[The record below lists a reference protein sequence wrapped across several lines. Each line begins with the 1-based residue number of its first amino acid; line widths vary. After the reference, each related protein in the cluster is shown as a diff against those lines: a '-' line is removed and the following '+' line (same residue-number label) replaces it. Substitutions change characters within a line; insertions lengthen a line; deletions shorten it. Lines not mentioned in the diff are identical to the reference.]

1 VRFLIDKVV
10 FTTILLMV
18 SLPYARAIFPVIG
31 EINVKS
37 HMLLFLLIML
47 IINFVTQKSVDKFY
61 LLNIVGAVFLIY
73 FCVSIIFGSDLL
85 VVLYQ
90 MFSYVPFIIS
100 CLIVVVGTTIRYE
113 LLSKWI
119 VYAVALSGLLAM
131 YLFYFNTQ
139 LMPSINS
146 SEANFSWGRLPWGGS
161 VNVLICLGIVLFSFN
176 RSSKSMLSIA
186 GVLIGLIGLLL
197 TFSRTLLLVI
207 IIITIVWLI
216 YAFYMKKISQHWR
229 LFLVSV
235 VSSYVVIYFD
245 MITFDDNVLSNMNHR
260 VLGFLTTESDTSS
273 AVSTR
278 KLLYSQYY
286 DVFARYPL
294 GAGFGVPFS
303 TETGVSYYSDVTLV
317 SFVLPFGVLGL
328 FMFILYIS
336 KLWSLLNLVRMPV
349 MSTEKV
355 GLKIVI
361 ILGLLISFN
370 DDIWSHK
377 EFTIVIALVVSSFV
391 NSYRNKKKEY

>member
-1 VRFLIDKVV
+1 MKFLIDKVV

-73 FCVSIIFGSDLL
+73 FCVSIIFGSDLS
-85 VVLYQ
+85 VILYQ
-90 MFSYVPFIIS
+90 VFSYVPFMIS
-100 CLIVVVGTTIRYE
+100 CLIIVVGTTIRYE

-146 SEANFSWGRLPWGGS
+146 SEANFSWGRLPWRGS
-161 VNVLICLGIVLFSFN
+161 SNVLICLGIVLFSFN
-176 RSSKSMLSIA
+176 RSSKSMLSIV
-186 GVLIGLIGLLL
+186 GVLIGLIAALL
-197 TFSRTLLLVI
+197 TFSRTLLLGI
-207 IIITIVWLI
+207 IIMAIVWLI
-216 YAFYMKKISQHWR
+216 YSLYMKKISQHWR
-229 LFLVSV
+229 FFLVLI
-235 VSSYVVIYFD
+235 VSSYVVFYFD
-245 MITFDDNVLSNMNHR
+245 IITFDNVLHNINSR
-260 VLGFLTTESDTSS
+260 VLGFLTMESDI
-273 AVSTR
+273 AGHVSDR
-278 KLLYSQYY
+278 ELLYSQYY